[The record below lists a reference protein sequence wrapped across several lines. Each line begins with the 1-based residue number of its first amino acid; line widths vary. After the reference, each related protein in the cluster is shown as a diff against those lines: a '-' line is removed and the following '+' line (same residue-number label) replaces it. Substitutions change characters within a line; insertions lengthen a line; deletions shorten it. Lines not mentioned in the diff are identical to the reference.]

1 MNKKIIAISLVL
13 VIMVTCFSAC
23 KQKRETTKIN
33 GQEVIAVTDESGN
46 PIINEKNEA
55 VVLVTDREGEVI
67 TFESGEEQTRYMQ
80 IIDAVVIDGVAHGE
94 KYNMNVLSG
103 WTAGIGDRIN
113 KDGTDEKCYIH
124 FTKNKDLEKDETL
137 ATYLEAVDEQNDLLV
152 DGFKKE
158 GYTVTINDGASAISS
173 KNIGCKTR
181 TYKIVDSDGKVVHYA
196 VNYYFVADD
205 TVYSVNY
212 ACENGIG
219 YDESFDFDSYLKTN
233 FTFLGE
239 LD

>member
-1 MNKKIIAISLVL
+1 MNKKIIAISIAL

-23 KQKRETTKIN
+23 KQKRETTTIN
-33 GQEVIAVTDESGN
+33 GQEMIAVTDEIGN

-55 VVLVTDREGEVI
+55 VVLVTDREGEVV
-67 TFESGEEQTRYMQ
+67 TFESGEEQTRYVQ
-80 IIDAVVIDGVAHGE
+80 IKDALVIDDVAHGE

-103 WTAGIGDRIN
+103 WAAGQGGRIN
-113 KDGTDEKCYIH
+113 KDGADGKCYIH
-124 FTKNKDLEKDETL
+124 FTKNKDLEKNETL

-158 GYTVTINDGASAISS
+158 GYIVTIKDGTSAISS
-173 KNIGCKTR
+173 KNIGCETR
-181 TYKIVDSDGKVVHYA
+181 TYKIVDGDGKVVHYA
-196 VNYYFVADD
+196 ENYYFVADD
-205 TVYSVNY
+205 AIYSVNY
-212 ACENGIG
+212 ACETGIG

-239 LD
+239 LN